1 LILDATETGFVIGDT
16 GPGVSTRDRDIIFDM
31 GFTRKTGG
39 RGMGLFISKECLSRD
54 GFTIRLDDYTP
65 EQGAF
70 FIIEPSEETSE

>member
-1 LILDATETGFVIGDT
+1 ATETGFVIGDT